1 VELALYKDAVFCYI
15 ISLVTSNIGVFEWEV
30 ANSVRPGGNF
40 SVRVACTDGSFS
52 DVSEAF
58 EISATPQPS
67 LAPSP
72 SPSHVPTLTPTI
84 SPPKVSIVSP
94 RIKTID
100 PSKRFEL
107 EAAVSLGVPGFQL
120 AWNSGDVDLTNSS
133 VVATPVDALW
143 LVISAGALRAGHHYD
158 MLGRPGRANM
168 TVTANSSPIGGAIS
182 VTPRLGEALLTVF
195 NLQTSGWSDPE
206 DNLPLAHGYSYLS
219 SGDTPVR
226 LGGFSSVAGANA
238 SLPFGNV
245 TTSVAVQGS
254 LGAEASAVFSTA
266 VSFDPHRDLNDAVHN
281 AMDKIV
287 VVPGSGR
294 HSAGGDAQ
302 LLLPSSQDNAKSMAS
317 IASCAEL
324 LNLAGIYQAR
334 GIANAQRTRE
344 SLLSLARNCS
354 REWHR
359 LALGSVELRAATLEM
374 ILDEPK
380 QVRHM
385 SNDNSH
391 IFWLKFNYCACK
403 KPWIDLAP

>member
-1 VELALYKDAVFCYI
+1 MELALYKDAVFCYI

-120 AWNSGDVDLTNSS
+120 AWNSSDVDLMNTS
-133 VVATPVDALW
+133 VVTTPIDTRW
-143 LVISAGALRAGHHYD
+143 LVIAAGALRAGRHYRFEFVAID
-158 MLGRPGRANM
+158 MLGRPGRANV
-168 TVTANSSPIGGAIS
+168 TVTTNSPPIDGAMS
-182 VTPRLGEALLTVF
+182 VTPRRGEALQTAF
-195 NLQTSGWSDPE
+195 NLQTGGWSDPE
-206 DNLPLAHGYSYLS
+206 NNLPFAYGFSYLS
-219 SGDTPVR
+219 SGDIPVQ
-226 LGGFSSVAGANA
+226 LSGIGAVAAANA
-238 SLPFGNV
+238 SLPFGNL
-245 TTSVAVQGS
+245 TIRCAVQDS
-254 LGAEASAVFSTA
+254 LGAEASAVFGVA
-266 VSFDPHRDLNDAVHN
+266 VSFDPRRDLSQAVRN
-281 AMDKIV
+281 VTDKIV
-287 VVPGSGR
+287 VVPGSGC
-294 HSAGGDAQ
+294 HSPGGHAR
-302 LLLPSSQDNAKSMAS
+302 LLPRSQENIESMAS

-324 LNLAGIYQAR
+324 LNLADIDQAR
-334 GIANAQRTRE
+334 GIANAQRIRE

-354 REWHR
+354 HEWREV
-359 LALGSVELRAATLEM
+359 AVDNVELRAATLER
-374 ILDEPK
+374 ILNEPK
-380 QVRHM
+380 QVRAYV
-385 SNDNSH
+385 
-391 IFWLKFNYCACK
+391 K
-403 KPWIDLAP
+403 

>member
-1 VELALYKDAVFCYI
+1 
-15 ISLVTSNIGVFEWEV
+15 
-30 ANSVRPGGNF
+30 
-40 SVRVACTDGSFS
+40 
-52 DVSEAF
+52 
-58 EISATPQPS
+58 
-67 LAPSP
+67 
-72 SPSHVPTLTPTI
+72 
-84 SPPKVSIVSP
+84 
-94 RIKTID
+94 
-100 PSKRFEL
+100 
-107 EAAVSLGVPGFQL
+107 
-120 AWNSGDVDLTNSS
+120 
-133 VVATPVDALW
+133 
-143 LVISAGALRAGHHYD
+143 
-158 MLGRPGRANM
+158 M
-168 TVTANSSPIGGAIS
+168 
-182 VTPRLGEALLTVF
+182 
-195 NLQTSGWSDPE
+195 
-206 DNLPLAHGYSYLS
+206 
-219 SGDTPVR
+219 R

-334 GIANAQRTRE
+334 GIANAQRIRE
-344 SLLSLARNCS
+344 SLPSLARNFS
-354 REWHR
+354 RKWNR
-359 LALGSVELRAATLEM
+359 LALGSVELRAATLER

-385 SNDNSH
+385 SNDNSR